1 MKPKKYESVN
11 YIAVKES
18 INRDFKILSIFSIL
32 ITIVALILS
41 INCMKLAIEN
51 DSLKLENKQLNKVIQ
66 MKDSMI
72 ADVQEDNIKLQEMI
86 DNVKNKR

>member
-1 MKPKKYESVN
+1 MLKPKKYSEVN

-32 ITIVALILS
+32 ITIIALILS

-51 DSLKLENKQLNKVIQ
+51 DSLKLENKQLNKIIQ

-72 ADVQEDNIKLQEMI
+72 ADIQEDNMKLQEMI
-86 DNVKNKR
+86 K